1 MEIPRFCFPR
11 QVDFIPWF
19 PVGSCLRVEGCG
31 RFGAGSTAR
40 DARGSLEFS
49 LIHALQLLVLV
60 PVFPPPAVMISPRF
74 VFPLKRGSPGAPP
87 ATREE
92 NLLYMFINGNL
103 SSRQL
108 KAMAVALLDCARLPQ
123 MLLRLQPE
131 DQARFVNRANQ
142 VRPGCWFFHTRN
154 LTSPAKVLPAADAE
168 NLESVVSL
176 AAVCG
181 AVRHLPS
188 AAVLSTGLEKC
199 EDDPVLSTGVT
210 DIFRGMH
217 GHRPVLIEAFRDYSP
232 QQLGELKE
240 VRIPWI

>member
-1 MEIPRFCFPR
+1 MDSAPRFS
-11 QVDFIPWF
+11 
-19 PVGSCLRVEGCG
+19 VGARFCLSAGCPG
-31 RFGAGSTAR
+31 GFGAGST
-40 DARGSLEFS
+40 GTP
-49 LIHALQLLVLV
+49 ALGTPNGHLSFLLYMRPSCFPV
-60 PVFPPPAVMISPRF
+60 PVFPPLALMVSLCRLVI
-74 VFPLKRGSPGAPP
+74 PLKRGSTGAPP

-92 NLLYMFINGNL
+92 NRLYMFINGNL

-108 KAMAVALLDCARLPQ
+108 KAMAVALLDCAMLPQ
-123 MLLRLQPE
+123 MLLRLQPA

-199 EDDPVLSTGVT
+199 GDDPVLSTGVT